1 MVGRHPVAELPAFDP
16 ESGDLNAVVE
26 TTQGS
31 RNKFTFDETRG
42 LFHLS
47 GVLPAGASFP
57 YDFGFVPSTLGGDGD
72 PLDVLLLMDEAA
84 FVGALVPARLI
95 GVITARQRE
104 GDGPIEENDRLI
116 AVPSTSRTHE
126 DVHSLVDLGD
136 QLLEEIEHFFISYN
150 EVKGKVFEPT
160 GRKGPRA
167 ARTLVEAG
175 EALWAKKHRKP
186 KRASRAKEKRR

>member
-1 MVGRHPVAELPAFDP
+1 MRHPIAKLPAFDP
-16 ESGDLNAVVE
+16 DSGDLNAVVE

-31 RNKFTFDETRG
+31 RNKFTFDAKRG

-72 PLDVLLLMDEAA
+72 PLDVLILMDEAA

-104 GDGPIEENDRLI
+104 GNGPTEENDRLI
-116 AVPSTSRTHE
+116 AVPSKSRTHE
-126 DVHSLVDLGD
+126 GIRSLEELGD
-136 QLLEEIEHFFISYN
+136 QLLAEIEHFFVSYN
-150 EVKGKVFEPT
+150 EIKGKVFEPT

-167 ARTLVEAG
+167 ATTLVEHG
-175 EALWAKKHRKP
+175 QALWAKKHRAS
-186 KRASRAKEKRR
+186 KRPSTAKKRR